1 MLTPDNAVL
10 VVVDVQG
17 KLAQLMAD
25 KETVFANI
33 QRMIRGAQALSVPI
47 LWAEQVPDKL
57 GPTIAE
63 VAGLMA
69 GLEPIAKSSFS
80 CAGSPRFVA
89 ALEQLD
95 RKQVLVTGIEAHVCV
110 YQTAVD
116 LAEAGYSVEVVED
129 AIASRIPTNRSV
141 GVRKMVARGVG
152 LTSTEMAL
160 FELMGDADHPAFR
173 EVQAVFK

>member
-1 MLTPDNAVL
+1 MLTSENAVL

-33 QRMIRGAQALSVPI
+33 QRMVRGAQALSVPI
-47 LWAEQVPDKL
+47 LWAEQMPDKL

-63 VAGLMA
+63 IAGLM
-69 GLEPIAKSSFS
+69 GDTKPIAKTSFS

-89 ALEQLD
+89 ALEELD
-95 RKQVLVTGIEAHVCV
+95 RKQVLVTGMEAHVCV

-116 LAEAGYSVEVVED
+116 LARAGYSVEVVED
-129 AIASRIPTNRSV
+129 AIAARIPSNRSV
-141 GVRKMVARGVG
+141 GVRKMTALGVG

-173 EVQAVFK
+173 RVQAIIK